1 MLGALRVAPGGKP
14 CAIRLPGRTET
25 KPLISNDQYL
35 KPMLDSGSSRVF
47 NCNDRARDLV
57 KAKAETPFFFRVPRM
72 HGLVLIK
79 EVTIASAARRSAG
92 VPLIGTK
99 LYLPYNQDDVYEGGR
114 SIFYHDPKMLNT
126 LNELFGL
133 RGANVA
139 QSDLEHDLKILGILD
154 RLPSLDGFLM
164 RDALELDGIA
174 TNDLYFEIAGP
185 ERAAINQFI
194 RRKFEPLVRAACE
207 DQPKFSNKVD
217 HLIDK
222 VWEAKDREALEP
234 LIRAFRFP
242 DDEALAIFAA
252 WNAEIA
258 GDVTLGKETS
268 VWFSATIRADIAPIT
283 LGRGTNIQDGA
294 TVHVDTGLPCIIG
307 AGVTVGHNAVL
318 HGCTVGDDCLIGM
331 GAVVL
336 SGAVIGKESIVG
348 AGALVTEGKVF
359 PPRSLLVGSPAKAV
373 KQVDAAALE
382 KIREN
387 ARVYIGL
394 ARQASKDYREVPAT

>member
-252 WNAEIA
+252 WKGINFYTYEYARAKPQREQFGLWLRDRATPRNFVSKQDQDYLGQIRRNTLERLRDQWNVAESIA
-258 GDVTLGKETS
+258 REYETLYANFLRMPEGVVEFVNFLRRSRDIYWRMGDALSKINHAIHCWDALSKGFPDRRLPADKLTQLLEMLPLILS
-268 VWFSATIRADIAPIT
+268 RSDQSAT
-283 LGRGTNIQDGA
+283 
-294 TVHVDTGLPCIIG
+294 
-307 AGVTVGHNAVL
+307 
-318 HGCTVGDDCLIGM
+318 
-331 GAVVL
+331 AVVW
-336 SGAVIGKESIVG
+336 
-348 AGALVTEGKVF
+348 
-359 PPRSLLVGSPAKAV
+359 
-373 KQVDAAALE
+373 Q
-382 KIREN
+382 
-387 ARVYIGL
+387 
-394 ARQASKDYREVPAT
+394 